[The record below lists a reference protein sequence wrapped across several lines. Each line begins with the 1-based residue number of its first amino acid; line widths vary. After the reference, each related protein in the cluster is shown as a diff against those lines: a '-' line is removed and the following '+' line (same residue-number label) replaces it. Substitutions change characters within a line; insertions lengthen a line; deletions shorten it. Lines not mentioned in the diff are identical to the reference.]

1 MVGRRDAVPAYT
13 PTPRMKFAHR
23 AVQVLLLFVVVI
35 ASSLAAVQ
43 FGSGSLWRGF
53 SPALAVTGQPPKPY
67 DLTRLEAVNETLD
80 MIRKRYVDPA
90 RVKPK
95 QMLLSALNY
104 VQRDVAQVV
113 VKQDKPNEVVV
124 QVENESKSFRVDN
137 VQGPWDVAARLR
149 EVFGFLQKNLK
160 GTDVDL
166 RLLEYAAC
174 NGMLHTLDPH
184 SVFLSPEGYKEM
196 NVQTSGAFG
205 GLGIVIAVRDDQLT
219 VMRPMPNTPASKA
232 GLKRFDRIVKIEGES
247 TLNMPIDDAVRRLR
261 GEPGSKVTIWVTREP
276 RDGQEGF
283 STPRP
288 FELGREVIK
297 VQSVEA
303 RLLDGNVGYIKLKS
317 FQQSSTDE
325 VDAALADFKKN
336 GPMKGLVLDL
346 RGNPGGL
353 LEQSVKIADKFIH
366 EGTLVATVGA
376 SEGRDERKATAPGT
390 EPDYPIVVLVSGS
403 SASASEIL
411 SGALK
416 NLDRSV
422 TVGQQ
427 TFGKGSVQLVFPE
440 VTPDKAALKLTISQ
454 YLTPGDV
461 SIQGVG
467 VTPDIELDPM
477 TVDDL
482 EMDLTVQKDGLR
494 EKELFASLDNDRAA
508 PPGRPE
514 TVVRYQFTSAERE
527 TLRELGG
534 DADDDFR
541 MDFPI
546 RFSRELAAALPSG
559 QPRLEQLRSA
569 AGLLEKVKRDELAKV
584 AAELS
589 HLGVDWAA
597 APDGAPTG
605 KPTDLDVRLETGL
618 PGDEVNA
625 GAPMELKVTVKN
637 NGDAPVYR
645 LRAATESE
653 TGYFDA
659 KELAFGKIAPG
670 QEKTAKVPFGF
681 CDVEGRK
688 VGSTAPRP
696 KNAKRACKIPM
707 DALERSEGVTLRF
720 EADGGPIPAPRE
732 IRPII
737 KALPRPTFKY
747 AYDVVDDRGGNG
759 DGRIQT
765 GEKVSMYLTVKN
777 IGPGRSFD
785 TQATITNMSGDALLL
800 HDGRFDI
807 SNMNPGDVRR
817 VRFSFDVASK
827 VADSE
832 VVVAFGVRDRD
843 LNEASTEKVRVP
855 IELPLAVTA
864 TSGTRKAG
872 DKGVVLLDAPRAA
885 ARGFGKVAPGTA
897 LTVLGRVDGF
907 EKIRLDDARFAFARS
922 DELADAGTGTPSPT
936 LAFDDLYVHA
946 PPELELKVDSL
957 ATRGDT
963 NKLKGIARGNEKLMD
978 LYGFVGQRKFL
989 YRSNRTGDDP
999 KSASFEAD
1007 VPLRP
1012 GTNVIYVVAREST
1025 DATTRRV
1032 IVVRKDGA
1040 TALCFAP
1047 RRTSSSSAKRSTD
1060 PIEGVQ
1066 RTRDCDCAR
1075 RHCPHP
1081 RRCDASKNGAAKS
1094 PPTLSGDLSRMAR
1107 ASSQLEPTL
1116 RSRCDAAR
1124 GQASFLGVARPSPR
1138 IA

>member
-1 MVGRRDAVPAYT
+1 MHIVQRIGR
-13 PTPRMKFAHR
+13 
-23 AVQVLLLFVVVI
+23 VLLLLVVVV
-35 ASSLAAVQ
+35 ASSLAAIQ

-80 MIRKRYVDPA
+80 MIRKRYVDPG

-113 VKQDKPNEVVV
+113 VRQDKANEVVV
-124 QVENESKSFRVDN
+124 QVENESKTFRVDN

-149 EVFGFLQKNLK
+149 EIFGFLQKNLK

-166 RLLEYAAC
+166 RLVEYAAC

-261 GEPGSKVTIWVTREP
+261 GEPNTKVTVWVTREA
-276 RDGQEGF
+276 RDGAEGF
-283 STPRP
+283 ATAKP
-288 FELGREVIK
+288 FELTREIIK

-317 FQQSSTDE
+317 FQQSSSDE
-325 VDAALADFKKN
+325 VDAALADFKKP

-353 LEQSVKIADKFIH
+353 LEQAVRIADKFLA

-390 EPDYPIVVLVSGS
+390 EPNYPIVVLVNGS

-416 NLDRSV
+416 NLDRAV

-440 VTPDKAALKLTISQ
+440 ITPDKAALKLTISQ

-467 VTPDIELDPM
+467 VTPDVELDPM

-482 EMDLTVQKDGLR
+482 EMDLTVQKDGVR

-508 PPGRPE
+508 PAGKPE
-514 TVVRYQFTSAERE
+514 TVLRYQFTSAERE
-527 TLRELGG
+527 SLRELGG

-546 RFSRELAAALPSG
+546 RFSRELAASLPAG
-559 QPRLEQLRSA
+559 QPRLEQLRA
-569 AGLLEKVKRDELAKV
+569 ASTLVERVKRDELNKV
-584 AAELS
+584 AAELER
-589 HLGVDWAA
+589 LGIDWSA

-625 GAPMELKVTVKN
+625 GSPMELKVTVKN
-637 NGDAPVYR
+637 NGEAPVYR

-688 VGSTAPRP
+688 LGSTAPRP
-696 KNAKRACKIPM
+696 KNAKRVCKIPM
-707 DALERSEGVTLRF
+707 DALQRSEGVTLRF

-732 IRPII
+732 IRPTI
-737 KALPRPTFKY
+737 KAIPRPTFKY
-747 AYDVVDDRGGNG
+747 AYDIVDDRAGNG
-759 DGRIQT
+759 DGRIQA

-777 IGPGRSFD
+777 VGPGRSFD
-785 TQATITNMSGDALLL
+785 TQTTITNMAGDALLL
-800 HDGRFDI
+800 HAGRFDI

-817 VRFSFDVASK
+817 VVFTFDVANK
-827 VADSE
+827 VSDSE

-843 LNEASTEKVRVP
+843 LNEAATEKIHVP
-855 IELPLAVTA
+855 IEPALPVTA
-864 TSGTRKAG
+864 ASGAKMAG
-872 DKGVVLLDAPRAA
+872 DKGAVLLDAPKASS
-885 ARGFGKVAPGTA
+885 RGFGRVASGTPIA
-897 LTVLGRVDGF
+897 IIGRVDGF
-907 EKIRLDDARFAFARS
+907 EKVRVDDARFAFVKSA
-922 DELADAGTGTPSPT
+922 DLVDAGGAAPAPS
-936 LAFDDLYVHA
+936 LVFDDLYAHA
-946 PPELELKVDSL
+946 PPELELKVDAL

-963 NKLKGIARGNEKLMD
+963 IKLKGTARGNEKLMD

-989 YRSNRTGDDP
+989 YRSNRNGEDP
-999 KSASFEAD
+999 KSASFEVD

-1032 IVVRKDGA
+1032 LVVRKDSADGA
-1040 TALCFAP
+1040 LLRTPKSELELGEAL
-1047 RRTSSSSAKRSTD
+1047 
-1060 PIEGVQ
+1060 
-1066 RTRDCDCAR
+1066 
-1075 RHCPHP
+1075 
-1081 RRCDASKNGAAKS
+1081 
-1094 PPTLSGDLSRMAR
+1094 DLN
-1107 ASSQLEPTL
+1107 E
-1116 RSRCDAAR
+1116 
-1124 GQASFLGVARPSPR
+1124 
-1138 IA
+1138 